1 MPSSEQFAAATKI
14 VRWPPGTSEAYIEAR
29 NTLLKEE
36 WDLQDQVERIA
47 ALRRNLPQG
56 AAMKSYTFT
65 EGPTSLTQTGSTK
78 ETTLE
83 DLAADGR
90 SVVIYH
96 FMYDPTQ
103 PEPCPMCSLAL
114 DTFNAESPQLSRAV
128 TFVVIGK
135 APIERLR
142 EWALKRGWNNLRIL
156 SSFGN
161 GFNADMNL
169 ERADYAP
176 EVKQLPGMSVFKKDG
191 NVVRHTYTALP
202 HFDAKTVR
210 GNDLLSG
217 FWNVLDL
224 TPEGRGDLE
233 ASNDFS

>member
-1 MPSSEQFAAATKI
+1 MPSSEQLASATKI

-36 WDLQDQVERIA
+36 WDLQDHVERVA
-47 ALRRNLPQG
+47 AHRRALPQG
-56 AAMKSYTFT
+56 AAMKTYTFT
-65 EGPTSLTQTGSTK
+65 EGPTSLAETGPTK

-83 DLAADGR
+83 DIAADGR
-90 SVVIYH
+90 SVLVYH

-128 TFVVIGK
+128 TFIVIAK

-142 EWALKRGWNNLRIL
+142 GWALKRGWKNLRLL

-161 GFNADMNL
+161 EFNKDMNL
-169 ERADYAP
+169 ERPDHAP
-176 EVKQLPGMSVFKKDG
+176 EVKQLPGTSVFKKYG

-202 HFDAKTVR
+202 QFDANTVR
-210 GNDLLSG
+210 GTDLLGG
-217 FWNVLDL
+217 FWNLLDL